1 MQRVAAPIRQPAPTT
16 LRTEWVTS
24 PAAIDALADVWST
37 LESAAAHRTSF
48 ATFDFLGT
56 WYRHYAG
63 EYGGTPLV
71 GLAWSGTHLV
81 GVAPLTMRHGTLG
94 RIPVTRVD
102 FAPNDSI
109 AGECLLDDRHPG
121 AFDMLLESL
130 LRDIRFDILCL
141 NGFTPASAP
150 LATVHGVAR
159 RHHWAVELEDHA
171 FAIVDL
177 RDGYPAYRNRLSS
190 HYRRNL
196 NAKARK
202 IEAAGAAVD
211 GVFLEA
217 GVEQVDAAVERMI
230 AINEA
235 SYKLQGQRLADHHR
249 AFLSDMCRRLA
260 AQRRLALT
268 ILSIGRQDAAYFL
281 GVIERGCCYDI
292 TLAYAERFARLSP
305 GAHLTQLTL
314 ERLAAAGVHTMV
326 SHGAHEYKKHWATTF
341 VPQTRVYLFTRRP
354 RVVAARL
361 VRFRLLPLWRRIA
374 RHSAASA
381 LCSRIP
387 IP

>member
-1 MQRVAAPIRQPAPTT
+1 MQTVAAPIRQYSSPTT

-24 PAAIDALADVWST
+24 SAAVDALADAWTT
-37 LESAAAHRTSF
+37 LESAATHRTSF

-71 GLAWSGTHLV
+71 GLAWNGTRLV
-81 GVAPLTMRHGTLG
+81 GVSPLTIRQGTLG

-109 AGECLLDDRHPG
+109 AGECLLDDAHPE
-121 AFDMLLESL
+121 ALDALLESL
-130 LRDIRFDILCL
+130 VRDVRFDILCL

-150 LATVHGVAR
+150 LATILGVAR
-159 RHHWAVELEDHA
+159 RYKCAVELEDHA
-171 FAIVDL
+171 FAVADL

-196 NAKARK
+196 SNKARK
-202 IEAAGAAVD
+202 IEAAGATVE
-211 GVFLEA
+211 GVFLDE
-217 GVEQVDAAVERMI
+217 GLEHLDAAVERMI

-235 SYKLQGQRLADHHR
+235 SYKLEGQRLADHHR
-249 AFLSDMCRRLA
+249 AFLFDVCRRLA
-260 AQRRLALT
+260 AQRRLALP
-268 ILSIGRQDAAYFL
+268 ILSIGGEDAAFFL
-281 GVIERGCCYDI
+281 GAIERGCFYDL

-314 ERLAAAGVHTMV
+314 ERLAATGVHTMV
-326 SHGAHEYKKHWATTF
+326 SHGAHEYKKHWATAF

-354 RVVAARL
+354 RALATRF
-361 VRFRLLPLWRRIA
+361 VRFGLLPLWRRLSSGQNSDNA
-374 RHSAASA
+374 ERQSD
-381 LCSRIP
+381 
-387 IP
+387 